1 MKDSSVYSAYR
12 DGEWRLYWVEDDA
25 LVLAC
30 GRCGVQWFDDWHVPD
45 EVWEAGRHGYDAL
58 CRPCWDLLRQQA
70 VIEAAQECVS
80 ACDLAPAG
88 EGKRQW
94 CLTHQEWNYPHSPC
108 PLNALSAAL
117 ATLTK
122 EDR

>member
-70 VIEAAQECVS
+70 VIEAAQRFMD
-80 ACDLAPAG
+80 AADLSRAVIP
-88 EGKRQW
+88 EPPS
-94 CLTHQEWNYPHSPC
+94 EWRTDFYAYHDARHD
-108 PLNALSAAL
+108 LYQAL
-117 ATLTK
+117 ATLTQ
-122 EDR
+122 EEPDE